1 MHHSKRYKRKIR
13 GKKLMRKIVISVLI
27 LMMTVFSGSAF
38 ANSINKAISDSG
50 INKSAISISIKDT
63 STGATVYELNSKTP
77 TPPASTLKL
86 VTFTTALNTL
96 GDNYEFKTGLYKG
109 LNNELYLKLGA
120 DPYLTAKDLDK
131 LFESARLKNI
141 IEPKAIYID
150 DMALDTNEWG
160 EGWQWDDD
168 LNPLMPKFSS
178 YNIDSNL
185 LDVVISPT
193 MPNEPAQITMKVFY
207 PTTFMNYATT
217 GNENNIKLSRKNYIS
232 PDIITVEGTVKTQ
245 VTKKIP
251 VNYPKRYFGMRLE
264 NALRNEKIDYYNAI
278 EQRRV
283 PTRDITTIEE
293 IKHPISQAQTAVLK
307 NSNNMVAETVF
318 KLAGGK
324 YTGSSGSIESA
335 VRMFNDY
342 CKNNGLNSADVK
354 IVDGSGVSKNNLM
367 TSDFMTSFLVKL
379 AGQKNFADY
388 KKSLPTSNEGT
399 LTNRMLY
406 FKDNLRAKTGTL
418 ADISAITGYLTAKS
432 GKTYAF
438 NIMINDAKSKGS
450 DKKMLE
456 EYILR
461 ALYNNY

>member
-1 MHHSKRYKRKIR
+1 
-13 GKKLMRKIVISVLI
+13 MRKIIISVLL
-27 LMMTVFSGSAF
+27 LMMTIFSGQAF
-38 ANSINKAISDSG
+38 ADSINKAIADSG
-50 INKSAISISIKDT
+50 INKSAISISIKDI

-86 VTFTTALNTL
+86 ATFTAALNTL
-96 GDNYEFKTGLYKG
+96 GNNYEFKTGLYKG

-131 LFESARLKNI
+131 LFETARLKNI

-150 DMALDTNEWG
+150 DMIIDTNEWG

-185 LDVVISPT
+185 LDVVITPT

-217 GNENNIKLSRKNYIS
+217 GSENKIKLSRKNYIS

-251 VNYPKRYFGMRLE
+251 VNYPKRYFGLRLE
-264 NALRNEKIDYYNAI
+264 NALRNEKIDYYDAI
-278 EQRRV
+278 AQRRV

-324 YTGSSGSIESA
+324 YTGSTGSIENA
-335 VRMFNDY
+335 LRMFNDY
-342 CKNNGLNSADVK
+342 CKNNGLDTADIK

-367 TSDFMTSFLVKL
+367 TSDFMTGFLVKT
-379 AGQKNFADY
+379 AAQKDFAEY
-388 KKSLPTSNEGT
+388 KKSLPTANEGT
-399 LTNRMLY
+399 LANRMLY

-438 NIMINDAKSKGS
+438 NIMINDPKSKTS

>member
-1 MHHSKRYKRKIR
+1 MHKIIISIF
-13 GKKLMRKIVISVLI
+13 LLLSVIL
-27 LMMTVFSGSAF
+27 GNNAY

-63 STGATVYELNSKTP
+63 TTGSTIYELNSKTP
-77 TPPASTLKL
+77 TPPASTLKV
-86 VTFTTALNTL
+86 VTYTTALNTL
-96 GDNYEFKTGLYKG
+96 GENYEFITGLYKST
-109 LNNELYLKLGA
+109 NNELYLKLGA
-120 DPYLTAKDLDK
+120 DPFLTTKELSK
-131 LFESARLKNI
+131 LFETARTKNI

-150 DMALDTNEWG
+150 DMVLDNNEWG

-185 LDVVISPT
+185 LDIVITPA
-193 MPNEPAQITMKVFY
+193 EPGAPVQITMKVFY

-232 PDIITVEGTVKTQ
+232 PDIITVEGTVKSQ
-245 VTKKIP
+245 ITKKIP

-264 NALRNEKIDYYNAI
+264 NVLRTEKIDYYDAI
-278 EQRRV
+278 AQRRV
-283 PTRDITTIEE
+283 PTRDIYTVDE
-293 IKHPISQAQTAVLK
+293 IKHPISQAQTAILK

-324 YTGSSGSIESA
+324 YTGSTGSIENA
-335 VRMFNDY
+335 VKMFNNY
-342 CKNNGLNSADVK
+342 CANNGLNAADIK

-367 TSDFMTSFLVKL
+367 TADFMTSFLVK
-379 AGQKNFADY
+379 QVSKPDFANY
-388 KKSLPTSNEGT
+388 KSSFPTSNEGT

-418 ADISAITGYLTAKS
+418 ADVSAITGYLTAKS

-438 NIMINDAKSKGS
+438 NIMINDAKSKSS

>member
-1 MHHSKRYKRKIR
+1 
-13 GKKLMRKIVISVLI
+13 MRKIIISVLL
-27 LMMTVFSGSAF
+27 LMMTIFSGQAF
-38 ANSINKAISDSG
+38 ADSISKAIADSG
-50 INKSAISISIKDT
+50 INKSAISISIKDI

-86 VTFTTALNTL
+86 ATFTAALNTL
-96 GDNYEFKTGLYKG
+96 GNNYEFKTGLYKG

-131 LFESARLKNI
+131 LFETARLKNI

-150 DMALDTNEWG
+150 DMIIDTNEWG

-185 LDVVISPT
+185 LDVVITPT

-217 GNENNIKLSRKNYIS
+217 GSENKIKLSRKNYIS

-251 VNYPKRYFGMRLE
+251 VNYPKRYFGLRLE
-264 NALRNEKIDYYNAI
+264 NALRNEKIDYYDAI
-278 EQRRV
+278 AQRRV

-324 YTGSSGSIESA
+324 YTGSTGSIENA
-335 VRMFNDY
+335 LRMFNDY
-342 CKNNGLNSADVK
+342 CKNNGLNTADIK

-367 TSDFMTSFLVKL
+367 TSDFMTGFLVKT
-379 AGQKNFADY
+379 ATQKNFAEY
-388 KKSLPTSNEGT
+388 KKSLPTANEGT
-399 LTNRMLY
+399 LANRMLY

-438 NIMINDAKSKGS
+438 NIMINDPKSKAS